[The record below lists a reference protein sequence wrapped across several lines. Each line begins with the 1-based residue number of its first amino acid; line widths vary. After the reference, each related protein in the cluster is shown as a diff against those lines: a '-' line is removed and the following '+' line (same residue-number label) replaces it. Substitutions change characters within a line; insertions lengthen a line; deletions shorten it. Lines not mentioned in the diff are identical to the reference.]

1 MEFESNFLRVMVCGV
16 TISSMASE
24 NKVDSDASGSAS
36 EDRPLKR
43 KATSGS
49 FKPGDPNNPAY
60 RKGQIRPPSEPRTD
74 NEAGIPSSLA
84 VMRWVNEQAKDCD
97 ATPAQKRMRAFADA
111 APARFMDK
119 LQAAEES
126 WAVKLA
132 AASAP
137 DPEADESPFAEM
149 EEAWAKVLEWEKRL

>member
-1 MEFESNFLRVMVCGV
+1 MITMLGMGSEKK
-16 TISSMASE
+16 AS
-24 NKVDSDASGSAS
+24 KDAADSAVL
-36 EDRPLKR
+36 ERPVAVKR
-43 KATSGS
+43 PANAGS
-49 FKPGDPNNPAY
+49 FKAGDPNNPAY

-74 NEAGIPSSLA
+74 NEAGIPSSLS
-84 VMRWVNEQAKDCD
+84 VMRWVNEQHKDCD

-132 AASAP
+132 AAP